1 MKNEIEISNACKED
15 PSLVF
20 SFIKQEKFEL
30 VYDLIE
36 KNIVSVNEVDNLGN
50 DVLTR
55 LLKAREY
62 NLLIL
67 LMKKKNWNV
76 NHQNVEGNTFGH
88 ILASDNSPMAVKVVE
103 ELTKKSN
110 YLPNIKNNK
119 NQTAMDI
126 ALNNNY
132 LCTAFKL
139 LEDKRFNDIDVTSFK
154 NLFTTSI
161 QNKSYG
167 KYSKINN
174 LEIIV
179 DTLEKKD
186 LNSTLRRIIDC
197 IIENLD
203 RIKNDIMNNKSYTI
217 DFIINNYLVKE

>member
-1 MKNEIEISNACKED
+1 MNNKEIYNLCKED

-30 VYDLIE
+30 VYELID
-36 KNIVSVNEVDNLGN
+36 KNIVNINEVDNLGN

-62 NLLIL
+62 TYVSL

-76 NHQNVEGNTFGH
+76 NHQNVDGNTFGH
-88 ILASDNSPMAVKVVE
+88 ILAMDNNPIAVKVVE

-119 NQTAMDI
+119 DQTAMDI

-132 LCTAFKL
+132 LCTAFKI
-139 LEDKRFNDIDVTSFK
+139 LEDKRFNNIDFTSFK
-154 NLFTTSI
+154 NLFVASI
-161 QNKSYG
+161 GNKDYG

-174 LEIIV
+174 LEIII
-179 DTLEKKD
+179 DSLEKKK
-186 LNSTLRRIIDC
+186 LNSALEKIINC
-197 IIENLD
+197 IIENMD
-203 RIKNDIMNNKSYTI
+203 RIKKDIMNNKTYTLEA
-217 DFIINNYLVKE
+217 IISNYARA

>member
-1 MKNEIEISNACKED
+1 MSNKKDIYNDVKLD

-30 VYDLIE
+30 VYELID
-36 KNIVSVNEVDNLGN
+36 KNIVNINEVDNLGN

-62 NLLIL
+62 TYVGL

-88 ILASDNSPMAVKVVE
+88 ILAMDNSPMAVKVVE

-126 ALNNNY
+126 ALSNNY
-132 LCTAFKL
+132 LCTAFKI
-139 LEDKRFNDIDVTSFK
+139 LEDKRFNNIDFTSFK

-161 QNKSYG
+161 QNKDYG

-186 LNSTLRRIIDC
+186 LNSTIRKIINM
-197 IIENLD
+197 IIENMD
-203 RIKNDIMNNKSYTI
+203 RIKNDIMNNKSYTLEA
-217 DFIINNYLVKE
+217 IINSYARA